1 MKERKKKKTHHN
13 EAHSGPRQA
22 SKIEP
27 SIDIPEFLDSGRKS
41 WTLDSGRWTLDA

>member
-1 MKERKKKKTHHN
+1 MKKVNIAITWLP

-27 SIDIPEFLDSGRKS
+27 YAKTVDNLSH
-41 WTLDSGRWTLDA
+41 